1 MARAAKEDWPIGL
14 IVVVPHAWRGDSL
27 WSDIQAQTQDRIGEG
42 LRAMYAELLQQPL
55 SPELEK
61 LVRKI
66 AIGPGVGRHDS

>member
-1 MARAAKEDWPIGL
+1 MARTAKGDWPIGL

-27 WSDIQAQTQDRIGEG
+27 WNDIQAQTQDRIGAG
-42 LRAMYAELLQQPL
+42 LRTMYAELLQQPL

-66 AIGPGVGRHDS
+66 ATGLEASWHDD